1 MKSVNNVCSRDPSLC
16 IHGDTPTTDGQQHHY
31 EDDCCTSEQLWMQPV
46 APPAVTGLTV
56 SAPAVTA
63 FSTVKTEPVPAV
75 TPAAAAAAATSR
87 NSSGGGGMQLGVK
100 RGSMTLDDYS
110 SSSLGGSALSRPRK
124 RLRNLVAPVL
134 TKEREVCDSSSSAAT
149 FVRISSRYC
158 LVSFQCFYHR
168 HAYMVCS

>member
-1 MKSVNNVCSRDPSLC
+1 MKSVKSVCSQHPSLC
-16 IHGDTPTTDGQQHHY
+16 IRGDTPTTDGQQHHY
-31 EDDCCTSEQLWMQPV
+31 EDDCCASEQLWMQPV
-46 APPAVTGLTV
+46 APPAGTGLTV

-75 TPAAAAAAATSR
+75 TPAAAATSR

-134 TKEREVCDSSSSAAT
+134 TKEREVCDSSSSAT
-149 FVRISSRYC
+149 TLVRVFSGYY

-168 HAYMVCS
+168 HAYMVYS

>member
-1 MKSVNNVCSRDPSLC
+1 VLLHVNEEVLLCEKCIESVCSQHLSLC
-16 IHGDTPTTDGQQHHY
+16 IRGTPTTDGQQHHY

-46 APPAVTGLTV
+46 APPAVTGLTL

-75 TPAAAAAAATSR
+75 TTAAVTSR

-100 RGSMTLDDYS
+100 RGSMTLDDCS

-134 TKEREVCDSSSSAAT
+134 TKEREVC
-149 FVRISSRYC
+149 V
-158 LVSFQCFYHR
+158 Q
-168 HAYMVCS
+168 